1 MIDIPCI
8 YNASLFRDGRGVLR
22 KYALTGF
29 DLKECYIVDN
39 NPRTFR
45 GMHLQNRYN
54 PQGKLVSCISGSVD
68 DYMLD
73 VRGESPSY
81 MRVFRFTLS
90 SPDEY
95 LYIPP
100 GFAHGYF
107 SPSHSTLLY
116 LMDSLFDADC
126 YATVNVYSIKDIQ
139 LPDDVIISD
148 KDANA
153 PSMASYTER
162 NSCW

>member
-1 MIDIPCI
+1 MIDTPCI
-8 YNASLFRDGRGVLR
+8 YNASLFRDDRGVLR

-107 SPSHSTLLY
+107 SPSRSTLLY
-116 LMDSLFDADC
+116 LMDSLFNADC

>member
-1 MIDIPCI
+1 MIDTPCI
-8 YNASLFRDGRGVLR
+8 YNVSPFKDERGILR
-22 KYALTGF
+22 KYALPGF

-39 NPRTFR
+39 KPRTFR
-45 GMHLQNRYN
+45 GMHLQNKDN
-54 PQGKLVSCISGSVD
+54 PQGKLVSCIYGSVD
-68 DYMLD
+68 DYVLD
-73 VRGESPSY
+73 VREESTTY
-81 MRVFRFTLS
+81 MKVFRFTLS

-107 SPSHSTLLY
+107 SPSRSMLLY

-153 PSMASYTER
+153 PSMANHAGR